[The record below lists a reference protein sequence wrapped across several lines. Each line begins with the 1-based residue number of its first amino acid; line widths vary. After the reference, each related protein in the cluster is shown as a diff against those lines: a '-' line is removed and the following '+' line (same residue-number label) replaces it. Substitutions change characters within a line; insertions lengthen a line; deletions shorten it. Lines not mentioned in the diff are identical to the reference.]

1 MKNTRTRS
9 FIAGML
15 MANSA
20 PHLATAAA
28 GRRHL
33 TPLAGKQSGPA
44 VNGIW
49 SALNIAGAVL
59 LLRMDGGKKIRRWD
73 DDLLAF
79 GSGYLVIAAWMAGSE
94 RMFSTNHG

>member
-15 MANSA
+15 AANSA

-49 SALNIAGAVL
+49 SAMNIAVAVL
-59 LLRMDGGKKIRRWD
+59 LLRTDRGKKIRRWD

-79 GSGYLVIAAWMAGSE
+79 GSGYLVIAAWMSGSE